1 MKQIIIQSTQG
12 KMRNKKA
19 SHCGMILNPQY
30 RRLSGKVPLGI
41 AQLNEK
47 FVRRLN
53 KKKTAKSKYEQSRE
67 QWKQNAS

>member
-1 MKQIIIQSTQG
+1 
-12 KMRNKKA
+12 
-19 SHCGMILNPQY
+19 MISNPQY
-30 RRLSGKVPLGI
+30 QRSSGKVPLGI